1 MALQRTLVIAKPDA
15 VGKSAVGK
23 IVDRFET
30 EGLRLVALKSVRPVK
45 TAVEGFYAEH
55 KGKPFFEGLIAFMT
69 SGPFVPMVWEG
80 EDAVARVRAINGAT
94 NPAAA
99 EEGTLRK
106 ALGTDQR
113 RNLVHASDSPASA
126 AREIDW
132 FFEDWELTPYDPD
145 AWKTA
150 G

>member
-1 MALQRTLVIAKPDA
+1 MPVERTLVIAKPDA

-23 IVDRFET
+23 IIDRFES
-30 EGLRLVALKSVRPVK
+30 EGLRLIALKMVRPDRK
-45 TAVEGFYAEH
+45 GVEGFYSDH
-55 KGKPFFEGLIAFMT
+55 KGKPFFAGLTAFML

-80 EDAVARVRAINGAT
+80 EDAIARVRAINGAT

-113 RNLVHASDSPASA
+113 RNLVHSSDSAASA

-132 FFEDWELTPYDPD
+132 FFDDYELESYDPE